1 MFDSSPSEEIS
12 DSTFHINDL
21 IFLFDVRSC
30 LVYLN
35 GLIILCDNVFGLVH
49 NMYITIVNVLS
60 KHLTMYNTYV
70 MFTLCICMC
79 LCLAYCICYAAAGT
93 CSNGLA

>member
-35 GLIILCDNVFGLVH
+35 DLIILCDNVFGLVH

-70 MFTLCICMC
+70 MFYSMHMHVSLPSILHMLYRCWYMQ
-79 LCLAYCICYAAAGT
+79 
-93 CSNGLA
+93 